1 LLAVERIRIIQIIIG
16 IIAISM
22 SLLALTSPFMGVIVS
37 IGYLFAI
44 ALAAFGVERI
54 IVGTMSKS
62 VDRWSRAGNVGLGAA
77 VIAAA
82 ALDFAFPALAFEV
95 LAILL
100 GLGLLAAGA
109 GKVIHG
115 VRAKGANGWFR
126 AAIVGT
132 GALGIVFAIGVI
144 VSPVFAAVFTALLL
158 SLAFLMLGA
167 ESLIEG
173 VTGKRERILG
183 IKR

>member
-1 LLAVERIRIIQIIIG
+1 MERIRIIQIIIG

-22 SLLALTSPFMGVIVS
+22 SLLALVSPFMGVVVA

-54 IVGTMSKS
+54 LVGTMSRS

-82 ALDFAFPALAFEV
+82 TLDFAFPALAFEV

-132 GALGIVFAIGVI
+132 G
-144 VSPVFAAVFTALLL
+144 P
-158 SLAFLMLGA
+158 LASCLP
-167 ESLIEG
+167 
-173 VTGKRERILG
+173 
-183 IKR
+183 

>member
-1 LLAVERIRIIQIIIG
+1 LLAVEPIRIIQIIIG

-22 SLLALTSPFMGVIVS
+22 SLLALASPFMGVIVS
-37 IGYLFAI
+37 IAYLFAI

-100 GLGLLAAGA
+100 GLLAAGA

-132 GALGIVFAIGVI
+132 GALGIVLAIGVI

-158 SLAFLMLGA
+158 SLAFLVLGA